1 MGHIKRGHLRDALC
15 VVPSGPVMVA
25 ANRICRPIHNRCVAA
40 RMESGVLGR
49 LRDAL
54 LPKLIAGEVRVG
66 EAEKL
71 VEAVT

>member
-1 MGHIKRGHLRDALC
+1 MAAFDRFSDTAYRRVALI
-15 VVPSGPVMVA
+15 V
-25 ANRICRPIHNRCVAA
+25 R
-40 RMESGVLGR
+40 ESAKLVS

-71 VEAVT
+71 VESVT